1 MKKLSLI
8 CLPLIV
14 LLSSCAQ
21 TSNGVSSGLIYTSW
35 KDRDPI
41 SRIDNTVQPNKSGKA
56 CVKLLAGLISTGDS
70 SIEAAKRNG
79 GISKVSY
86 VDRSLEALN
95 IYIPIFQE
103 GCTIVH
109 GN

>member
-1 MKKLSLI
+1 MKKILSLI
-8 CLPLIV
+8 VLSIIV
-14 LLSSCAQ
+14 SSCAQQ
-21 TSNGVSSGLIYTSW
+21 TSNGVNGGLIYTSW

-41 SRIDNTVQPNKSGKA
+41 SRIDNSVQVNKSGKA
-56 CVKLLAGLISTGDS
+56 CVKSYAGLISKGDS
-70 SIEAAKRNG
+70 SIDAAKKNG

-86 VDRSLEALN
+86 VDRSLELT
-95 IYIPIFQE
+95 PFFQE

>member
-1 MKKLSLI
+1 MKKILLLIALS
-8 CLPLIV
+8 IV
-14 LLSSCAQ
+14 VSSCAQ

-41 SRIDNTVQPNKSGKA
+41 SRIDNSVQVNKSGKA

-70 SIEAAKRNG
+70 SIETAKKNG

-86 VDRSLEALN
+86 VDRSLEAFN